1 MAMSEKRSGYLI
13 MGVSVAVLLV
23 VVVLYN
29 FVPPQQP
36 SFDILIFPK
45 INAILNSLVSLCLLS
60 GLYFI
65 KKKDVKNHKRAMMT
79 AFVLSSIFLILYVI
93 YHSFGQETK
102 YQGEGLMRN
111 VYFFILITHI
121 ILAGGVLPFILFT
134 FYRAL
139 NKDFTRHKKIARIT
153 YPIWLYVA
161 VTGVLVYLML
171 YV

>member
-1 MAMSEKRSGYLI
+1 

-29 FVPPQQP
+29 FAPPRQP
-36 SFDILIFPK
+36 DFDILIFPK
-45 INAILNSLVSLCLLS
+45 VNAVLNSLVSLCLVL

-65 KKKDVKNHKRAMMT
+65 KKKDIKRHKRSMLT
-79 AFVLSSIFLILYVI
+79 AFVLSSIFLVSYVI

-102 YQGEGLMRN
+102 YDGEGVLRY

-121 ILAGGVLPFILFT
+121 ILAAGVLPFILFT

-139 NKDFTRHKKIARIT
+139 NTDFVKHKKIARIT

-171 YV
+171 YL